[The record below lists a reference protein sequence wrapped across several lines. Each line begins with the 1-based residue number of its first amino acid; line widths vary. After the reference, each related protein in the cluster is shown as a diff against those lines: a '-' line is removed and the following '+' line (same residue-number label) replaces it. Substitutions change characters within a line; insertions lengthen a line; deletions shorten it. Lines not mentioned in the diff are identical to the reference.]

1 MIECFFFVQLLKGWA
16 ASATVDKVGAVLY
29 TVPFVYL
36 FFLLAFTLKQVVRS
50 RPVTVYNKTPLI

>member
-1 MIECFFFVQLLKGWA
+1 MLKG
-16 ASATVDKVGAVLY
+16 SDTLDKVGAVLY